1 MKNFT
6 LGIIVGSII
15 GGTTGAIAAGGVLR
29 VNTLMITSATNEKE
43 VGVLVHTGEDSGG
56 IMINSLK
63 NASFSHMIAG
73 KIAVGDS
80 KRNIRAAITEEGFI
94 VLDNKERIAATL
106 TEKGLNVI
114 PEYQRKSVSSN

>member
-1 MKNFT
+1 
-6 LGIIVGSII
+6 
-15 GGTTGAIAAGGVLR
+15 
-29 VNTLMITSATNEKE
+29 
-43 VGVLVHTGEDSGG
+43 
-56 IMINSLK
+56 
-63 NASFSHMIAG
+63 MIAG